1 MEIQDYTDKS
11 FVLFGDD
18 TKKYKDCIKEMGGKW
33 NANLKIG
40 PGWVCSNNQ
49 KDAVREWMMKSTVD
63 DDSPIINKKDWLRN
77 NIINQ
82 HKKST
87 LSDDL
92 IDELIKK
99 MNSVNKY
106 DDLKKYRN
114 DLLIILSTKNVS
126 FNTYCNL
133 DIDKIIEY
141 SFLNSIHV
149 Q

>member
-40 PGWVCSNNQ
+40 PGWVFSSNQ
-49 KDAVREWMMKSTVD
+49 KDTVREWLKSTNE
-63 DDSPIINKKDWLRN
+63 STPIINKKDWMRN
-77 NIINQ
+77 NIIEQ
-82 HKKST
+82 HKKSA

-99 MNSVNKY
+99 MNIMNKY

-114 DLLIILSTKNVS
+114 DLFIILSSKNVS
-126 FNTYCNL
+126 YNAYCNL

>member
-40 PGWVCSNNQ
+40 PGWVFSSNQ
-49 KDAVREWMMKSTVD
+49 KDTVREWLKSTNE
-63 DDSPIINKKDWLRN
+63 STPIINKKDWMRN
-77 NIINQ
+77 NIIEQ
-82 HKKST
+82 HKKSV

-99 MNSVNKY
+99 MNIMNKY
-106 DDLKKYRN
+106 DDLKKYRH
-114 DLLIILSTKNVS
+114 DLFIILSSKNVS
-126 FNTYCNL
+126 YNAYCNL

>member
-40 PGWVCSNNQ
+40 PGWVFSSNQ
-49 KDAVREWMMKSTVD
+49 KDTVREWLKSTNE
-63 DDSPIINKKDWLRN
+63 STPIINKKDWMRN
-77 NIINQ
+77 NIIDQ
-82 HKKST
+82 HKKSA

-99 MNSVNKY
+99 MNIMNKY
-106 DDLKKYRN
+106 DDLKKYRH
-114 DLLIILSTKNVS
+114 DLFTILSTKNVS
-126 FNTYCNL
+126 YNVYFNL

>member
-40 PGWVCSNNQ
+40 PGWVFSTNQ
-49 KDAVREWMMKSTVD
+49 KDTVREWLKSTNE
-63 DDSPIINKKDWLRN
+63 STPIINKKDWMRN
-77 NIINQ
+77 NIIEQ
-82 HKKST
+82 HKKSA

-99 MNSVNKY
+99 MNIMNKY
-106 DDLKKYRN
+106 DDLKKYRH
-114 DLLIILSTKNVS
+114 DLFIILSSKNVS
-126 FNTYCNL
+126 YNAYCNL

>member
-40 PGWVCSNNQ
+40 PGWVFSSNQ
-49 KDAVREWMMKSTVD
+49 KDTVREWLKSTNE
-63 DDSPIINKKDWLRN
+63 STPIINKKDWMRN
-77 NIINQ
+77 NIIEQ
-82 HKKST
+82 HKKSA

-99 MNSVNKY
+99 MNIMNKY

-114 DLLIILSTKNVS
+114 DLFIILSTKNVS
-126 FNTYCNL
+126 YNVYCNL